1 MLNSKT
7 ILCVPFFIL
16 ATQAQAGGGG
26 GGSSRPR
33 PTTPAA
39 QTIVP
44 NLNQPPLQV
53 DRSKDQKII
62 ACKGSVNVNVHSLEG
77 QGDNEF
83 GVNINKWINNG
94 TGLTPRG
101 QGFDAQGFV
110 GEDGSTYLELNK
122 DPGQRILIQAIP
134 GLGLRGVVSAGLS
147 FGGGISLKD
156 TPISCDLLPK

>member
-1 MLNSKT
+1 M
-7 ILCVPFFIL
+7 
-16 ATQAQAGGGG
+16 
-26 GGSSRPR
+26 
-33 PTTPAA
+33 
-39 QTIVP
+39 
-44 NLNQPPLQV
+44 
-53 DRSKDQKII
+53 
-62 ACKGSVNVNVHSLEG
+62 SVNLYSLEG

-101 QGFDAQGFV
+101 QGIDAQGFI

-147 FGGGISLKD
+147 FGGGISLND